1 MAAGADNDAVIAALK
16 TKLDEHKTTLEYKCC
31 GIRLC
36 SQKVLSSESQQAVE
50 AFDLKPSHY
59 YIYHVDTVN

>member
-1 MAAGADNDAVIAALK
+1 MAAGADNGAVIAALK
-16 TKLDEHKTTLEYKCC
+16 TKLDEHKATLEYQCC

-36 SQKVLSSESQQAVE
+36 SQKVLSQESQQAVE